1 LTKTDTLIPQLR
13 SELGTAWIPQ
23 IYEEIIRPMRTRSY
37 ELNFPERENAPEI
50 LHTLL
55 GIELKVGK
63 NRIACPDLAT
73 ARYLAVFARIGCR
86 SIAVPYDITKLSALA
101 DELETSWHRLK
112 LVFESVVSDG
122 ANRRSWSTVIK
133 SLRNDLNAIGAGTK
147 MPLFNRSTK
156 QRAN

>member
-1 LTKTDTLIPQLR
+1 
-13 SELGTAWIPQ
+13 
-23 IYEEIIRPMRTRSY
+23 MRTRSY
-37 ELNFPERENAPEI
+37 DLNFPERENTPEI

-112 LVFESVVSDG
+112 LTFESVKSDEFT
-122 ANRRSWSTVIK
+122 NRAWSAVVR
-133 SLRNDLNAIGAGTK
+133 SLRSDLNAIGAGTK

>member
-1 LTKTDTLIPQLR
+1 MRND
-13 SELGTAWIPQ
+13 LGPIWIPQ
-23 IYEEIIRPMRTRSY
+23 IYEETIRPMRTRSY
-37 ELNFPERENAPEI
+37 ELNFPERENVPEI

-63 NRIACPDLAT
+63 TRIACPDLAT

-101 DELETSWHRLK
+101 DEFETAWHRLK
-112 LVFESVVSDG
+112 LVFESAS
-122 ANRRSWSTVIK
+122 ANRPEPNTRAWSALVRSVR
-133 SLRNDLNAIGAGTK
+133 LDLNTIGAGMK

-156 QRAN
+156 QRTN